1 MTELSLLTSA
11 VRSAMMRA
19 ADQAVMP
26 FYRRLQD
33 CDIREKEAD
42 EKVTAADERSEEIL
56 NEELSRLISGAMIVG
71 EELAAKEPAVL
82 ERLSGATCWI
92 IDPLD
97 GTNNFAAGR
106 EPFGIMVALA
116 EGGEPV
122 GGWIL
127 DPASGRFYHAT
138 RGGGAWFEGQPVR
151 SRRSTGPLPVLSVS
165 SLYADKVEQS
175 RLAHHCAS
183 RFAHAPMP
191 RCAAAQYP
199 AIALGQNDVTLFGR
213 TLPWDHAAGVIF
225 LNESGGR
232 AARLDGS
239 QYRVDDPQPNMIA
252 AASPALWDEF
262 SALLHELTDTAKS
275 GFSDRQRGICG
286 IRP

>member
-1 MTELSLLTSA
+1 
-11 VRSAMMRA
+11 MMMA

-26 FYRRLQD
+26 LYRRLKD

-56 NEELSRLISGAMIVG
+56 SEELSRLIGGAMIVG
-71 EELAAKEPAVL
+71 EELAAKDPAVL
-82 ERLSGATCWI
+82 DRLSQSTCWI

-116 EGGEPV
+116 EGGEPI

-127 DPASGRFYHAT
+127 DPISGRFYHAT
-138 RGGGAWFEGQPVR
+138 RGGGAWFEGRPVR
-151 SRRSTGPLPVLSVS
+151 SRRSTGPRPILSVS
-165 SLYADKVEQS
+165 SLYANEAKQS
-175 RLAHHCAS
+175 VLALHCAS
-183 RFAHAPMP
+183 RFALAPMP

-232 AARLDGS
+232 SARLDGS
-239 QYRVDDPQPNMIA
+239 AYQVADAQPNMIA
-252 AASPALWDEF
+252 AASPSLWDEF
-262 SALLHELTDTAKS
+262 SELLHELTETAE
-275 GFSDRQRGICG
+275 SDLFDRPQGTHGTRQ
-286 IRP
+286 